1 MFFDTSPW
9 GQFALDIFLWTSV
22 NETLIY
28 DESNILKTSCQIK
41 LWNFLLQLETT
52 KKSLNFLSESYI
64 FHRHRVKKQ
73 KQIDDK
79 SADRDD
85 PSSTFRLYVVKF
97 SPNVT
102 LYIFSPKFWTFFPPN
117 FGEKSVPKWWFQNS
131 NVVSTCR
138 TWWCFLTPCTF
149 FPHFMK
155 IYLKI
160 FQKIK
165 ALI

>member
-1 MFFDTSPW
+1 MFRYTTPW
-9 GQFALDIFLWTSV
+9 VQFELDIFPWMSV

-28 DESNILKTSCQIK
+28 DKSNNLQTSCKIK
-41 LWNFLLQLETT
+41 LWNFLLQLEMT

-117 FGEKSVPKWWFQNS
+117 FGDVFWHL
-131 NVVSTCR
+131 VH
-138 TWWCFLTPCTF
+138 F
-149 FPHFMK
+149 FPQ
-155 IYLKI
+155 ILDI
-160 FQKIK
+160 FSPKFWVK
-165 ALI
+165 KCP